1 MGKEIKKEST
11 SHHEKSYHVM
21 FMVKVFVINVV
32 IVIFKG
38 VSIVSQGGDGTV
50 LNSSK
55 DTFDEYIWAT
65 EFSRLKVYFG
75 FGEEGALGW

>member
-1 MGKEIKKEST
+1 
-11 SHHEKSYHVM
+11 M

-55 DTFDEYIWAT
+55 DTLDEYI
-65 EFSRLKVYFG
+65 
-75 FGEEGALGW
+75 